1 MRIYYYDVRGV
12 EIEEDVSRYWGYKVM
27 NGVYGVRVV
36 DEVSECDYVVMRK
49 TYTSNR
55 HDMNV
60 WVCEEL
66 KRYSGESGKPFV
78 YFLHD
83 DPDGDMGE
91 CVDGGIIFRT
101 SYNRS
106 VGRVNEYCMPSFFP
120 EDMNMGAMGVIEDV
134 KVPKVGFCGALTHVV
149 RLAACKA
156 LIRNGGIKFNIK
168 LRKQIHLGYSDVQSK
183 FDFNRKEFL
192 GVMGDCVYQ
201 LCCRGGGNFSHRFY
215 ETLASGRIPVLVD
228 TDIPLPD
235 IGEDWNNYIVMSS
248 DVEQLPVKLLEWHSK
263 HDVVEMQVRCRR
275 LWEERL
281 TFKGFG
287 GTVGRILLNN
297 LKKN

>member
-1 MRIYYYDVRGV
+1 MRIYYYDVKSV
-12 EIEEDVSRYWGYKVM
+12 KIDMDKSRYWGYKVM

-36 DEVSECDYVVMRK
+36 NEVSECDYVVMRK
-49 TYTSNR
+49 TYTSNS
-55 HDMNV
+55 HEMNV
-60 WVCEEL
+60 RVCEEL
-66 KRYSGESGKPFV
+66 KQYSGENGKPFV

-83 DPDGDMGE
+83 DPDGDMGD

-106 VGRVNEYCMPSFFP
+106 VGRINEYCMPSFYP
-120 EDMNMGAMGVIEDV
+120 VDIKMDV
-134 KVPKVGFCGALTHVV
+134 MDILRGGGISVGFCGALTHVV
-149 RLAACKA
+149 RLGACKA
-156 LIRNGGIKFNIK
+156 LISGGIDVDIK
-168 LRKQIHLGYSDVQSK
+168 LRKEIHCGYSGMKRVY
-183 FDFNRKEFL
+183 NRNEFL
-192 GVMGDCVYQ
+192 SIIRNNVYQ

-248 DVEQLPVKLLEWHSK
+248 DVDQLPVKLLQWHSK

-275 LWEERL
+275 LWEDRL

>member
-1 MRIYYYDVRGV
+1 MKIYYYDVKSV
-12 EIEEDVSRYWGYKVM
+12 DIDNHLTRYWGNRLIYDSGIEVV
-27 NGVYGVRVV
+27 GDVR
-36 DEVSECDYVVMRK
+36 ECDYVVMRK
-49 TYTSNR
+49 TYTSNDPVLNIR
-55 HDMNV
+55 
-60 WVCEEL
+60 VCEEL
-66 KRYSGESGKPFV
+66 KRYSGENGKPFV

-83 DPDGDMGE
+83 DPDGDMGD
-91 CVDGGIIFRT
+91 CVEGGIIFRT

-120 EDMNMGAMGVIEDV
+120 EDLGMGMMRVIDDV
-134 KVPKVGFCGALTHVV
+134 VIPSVGFCGNVSHQV
-149 RLAACKA
+149 RLDAYDV
-156 LIRNGGIKFNIK
+156 LMRSGGIKLNVVFRDYLHYVYSFTEIK
-168 LRKQIHLGYSDVQSK
+168 SH
-183 FDFNRKEFL
+183 RKEFL
-192 GVMGDCVYQ
+192 DVMEGSVYQ

-248 DVEQLPVKLLEWHSK
+248 DVEQLPVKLLQWHSK
-263 HDVVEMQVRCRR
+263 HDVVQMQVRCRC

-281 TFKGFG
+281 TFKGFSK
-287 GTVGRILLNN
+287 TVGNILLNN

>member
-1 MRIYYYDVRGV
+1 MKVYYYDVKGV
-12 EIEEDVSRYWGYKVM
+12 KIDDDVSRYWGYKAM
-27 NGVYGVRVV
+27 NNMYGVRVV
-36 DEVSECDYVVMRK
+36 DTVSECDYVVMRK

-55 HDMNV
+55 HEMNV
-60 WVCEEL
+60 RVCEEL
-66 KRYSGESGKPFV
+66 NAYSEGHGKQFV

-91 CVDGGIIFRT
+91 CVEGGIIFRT

-106 VGRVNEYCMPSFFP
+106 LGRINEYCMPSFFP
-120 EDMNMGAMGVIEDV
+120 EDLGMDMMRVIDDV
-134 KVPKVGFCGALTHVV
+134 VVPSVGFCGNVSHQV
-149 RLAACKA
+149 RLDAYNA
-156 LIRNGGIKFNIK
+156 LMRRGVIK
-168 LRKQIHLGYSDVQSK
+168 LNVVFRDHLHYVCSFTEIK
-183 FDFNRKEFL
+183 RNRKEFL
-192 GVMGDCVYQ
+192 DVMGGSVYQ

-215 ETLASGRIPVLVD
+215 ETLASGRIPVLID

-235 IGEDWNNYIVMSS
+235 IGEDWNNYIVMVT
-248 DVEQLPVKLLEWHSK
+248 DVNKLVNKLMEWHNN

-281 TFKGFG
+281 SFKGFSK
-287 GTVGRILLNN
+287 TVGNILLNN

>member
-1 MRIYYYDVRGV
+1 MKIYYYDVKSV
-12 EIEEDVSRYWGYKVM
+12 DIDNHLTRYWGNRLIYDSGIEVV
-27 NGVYGVRVV
+27 GDVR
-36 DEVSECDYVVMRK
+36 ECDYVVMRK
-49 TYTSNR
+49 TYTSNDPVLNIR
-55 HDMNV
+55 
-60 WVCEEL
+60 VCEEL
-66 KRYSGESGKPFV
+66 KRYSGENGKPFV

-83 DPDGDMGE
+83 DPDGDMGD
-91 CVDGGIIFRT
+91 CVEGGIIFRT

-120 EDMNMGAMGVIEDV
+120 EDLGMGMMRVIDDV
-134 KVPKVGFCGALTHVV
+134 VIPSVGFCGNVSHQV
-149 RLAACKA
+149 RLDAYDV
-156 LIRNGGIKFNIK
+156 LMRSGGIKLNVVFRDYLHYVYSFTEIK
-168 LRKQIHLGYSDVQSK
+168 SH
-183 FDFNRKEFL
+183 RKEFL
-192 GVMGDCVYQ
+192 DVMEGSVYQ

-248 DVEQLPVKLLEWHSK
+248 DVDQLPVKLLQWHSK

-275 LWEERL
+275 LWEDRL

-287 GTVGRILLNN
+287 GTVGNILLNN

>member
-1 MRIYYYDVRGV
+1 MKIYYYDVKSV
-12 EIEEDVSRYWGYKVM
+12 DIDNHLTRYWGNRLIYDSGIEVV
-27 NGVYGVRVV
+27 GDVR
-36 DEVSECDYVVMRK
+36 ECDYVVMRK
-49 TYTSNR
+49 TYTSNDPVLNIR
-55 HDMNV
+55 
-60 WVCEEL
+60 VCEEL
-66 KRYSGESGKPFV
+66 KRYSGENGKPFV

-83 DPDGDMGE
+83 DPDGDMGD
-91 CVDGGIIFRT
+91 CVEGGIIFRT

-120 EDMNMGAMGVIEDV
+120 EDLGMGMMRVIDDV
-134 KVPKVGFCGALTHVV
+134 VIPSVGFCGNVSHQV
-149 RLAACKA
+149 RLDAYDV
-156 LIRNGGIKFNIK
+156 LMRSGGIKLNVVFRDYLHYVYSFTEIK
-168 LRKQIHLGYSDVQSK
+168 SH
-183 FDFNRKEFL
+183 RKEFL
-192 GVMGDCVYQ
+192 DVMEGSVYQ

-263 HDVVEMQVRCRR
+263 HDVVQMQVRCRR

-281 TFKGFG
+281 TFKGFSK
-287 GTVGRILLNN
+287 TVGNILLNN

>member
-1 MRIYYYDVRGV
+1 MKIYYYDVKSV
-12 EIEEDVSRYWGYKVM
+12 DIDNHLTRYWGNRLIYDSGIEVV
-27 NGVYGVRVV
+27 GDVR
-36 DEVSECDYVVMRK
+36 ECDYVVMRK
-49 TYTSNR
+49 TYTSNDPVLNIR
-55 HDMNV
+55 
-60 WVCEEL
+60 VCEEL
-66 KRYSGESGKPFV
+66 KRYSGENGKPFV

-83 DPDGDMGE
+83 DPDGDMGD
-91 CVDGGIIFRT
+91 CVEGGIIFRT

-120 EDMNMGAMGVIEDV
+120 EDLGMGMMRVIDDV
-134 KVPKVGFCGALTHVV
+134 VIPSVGFCGNVSHQV
-149 RLAACKA
+149 RLDAYDV
-156 LIRNGGIKFNIK
+156 LMRRGGIKLNVVFRDYLHYVYSFTEIK
-168 LRKQIHLGYSDVQSK
+168 SH
-183 FDFNRKEFL
+183 RKEFL
-192 GVMGDCVYQ
+192 DVMEGSVYQ

-248 DVEQLPVKLLEWHSK
+248 DVEQLPVKLLQWHSK
-263 HDVVEMQVRCRR
+263 HDVVQMQVRCRC

-281 TFKGFG
+281 TFKGFSK
-287 GTVGRILLNN
+287 TVGNILLNN